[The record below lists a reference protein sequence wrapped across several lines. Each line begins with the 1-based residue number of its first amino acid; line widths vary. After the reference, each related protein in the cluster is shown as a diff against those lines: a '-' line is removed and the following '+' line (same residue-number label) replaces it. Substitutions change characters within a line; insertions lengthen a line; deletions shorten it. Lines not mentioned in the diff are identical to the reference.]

1 MAVQAPVKEP
11 KKNGK
16 QVAAATGAQNI
27 WDAFRRWGYLEA
39 DLDPLGTLS
48 PFKVPELAI
57 SGPEAER
64 ARAVYCGTIG
74 VEFTHIADHER
85 RQWITQQMESAA
97 PKPDQKTILQQLVRG
112 ELFEQVL
119 QTRYLGT
126 KRYSLEGLMSLVP
139 LLNEVVAGA
148 ADHGAKQ
155 VVLAMSHRGRLTVM
169 VTTAGK
175 SALDVVT
182 GFEDVDPRS
191 VLGSGDVKYHLGA
204 TGQQTTRSG
213 KTVNIHLV
221 SNPSHLEAV
230 DPVAIGRTRAKQARA
245 GENGSDYYL
254 PIEVHGDAAFA
265 GQGIWAET
273 LNMADL
279 KGYTVG
285 GTVHIIGNNLI
296 GFTTQPKDLHSARFS
311 SDLARR
317 QPIPIFHV
325 NAEDPEAVVRVGR
338 IAVEYRYKFK
348 SDVVVDIIGYRR
360 HGHSEVDDP
369 TITQPLLYKKIK
381 EFPETWKNYAERT
394 GIDAAPMVEALRKE
408 IEDAQVEAQKMT
420 KKPVLSKLPDY
431 WSPYFGGLWK
441 PEHEVNTGISQAEI
455 DSLTASLT
463 SYPSDFNIHPKIKKL
478 LEQRQEMGS
487 GKRPLDYGMAEA
499 FALGSLLKQ
508 KVPVRLSGQDS
519 RRGTFNQRHSA
530 LVDIENE
537 SEYMPLAHV
546 APGQA

>member
-1 MAVQAPVKEP
+1 MAVQAPPKES

-16 QVAAATGAQNI
+16 QAVAASAAQNV

-48 PFKVPELAI
+48 PFNVPELELA
-57 SGPEAER
+57 GPDADR

-74 VEFTHIADHER
+74 AEFTHIADPAR
-85 RQWITQQMESAA
+85 RQWLAEQMESQA
-97 PKPDQKTILQQLVRG
+97 PKLDQRAILQQLVRA

-126 KRYSLEGLMSLVP
+126 KRYSLEGLASLIP
-139 LLNEVVAGA
+139 LLNEVIAGA
-148 ADHGAKQ
+148 SDHGAKQ

-175 SALDVVT
+175 SAVDVVA

-204 TGQQTTRSG
+204 TGQQTTRNG

-245 GENGSDYYL
+245 GERGTDYYL
-254 PIEVHGDAAFA
+254 PVEVHGDAAFA

-285 GTVHIIGNNLI
+285 GTIHIIGNNLI

-325 NAEDPEAVVRVGR
+325 NAEDPDAVVRVGQHR
-338 IAVEYRYKFK
+338 A
-348 SDVVVDIIGYRR
+348 
-360 HGHSEVDDP
+360 
-369 TITQPLLYKKIK
+369 
-381 EFPETWKNYAERT
+381 
-394 GIDAAPMVEALRKE
+394 
-408 IEDAQVEAQKMT
+408 
-420 KKPVLSKLPDY
+420 
-431 WSPYFGGLWK
+431 
-441 PEHEVNTGISQAEI
+441 
-455 DSLTASLT
+455 
-463 SYPSDFNIHPKIKKL
+463 
-478 LEQRQEMGS
+478 
-487 GKRPLDYGMAEA
+487 
-499 FALGSLLKQ
+499 
-508 KVPVRLSGQDS
+508 
-519 RRGTFNQRHSA
+519 
-530 LVDIENE
+530 
-537 SEYMPLAHV
+537 
-546 APGQA
+546 